1 MLPMVHIAG
10 LVIGLLNP
18 LAQGATVV
26 ILPKFEPLEFLQ
38 AVQKYRVFLQQYTSI
53 LPNAHVLALAKK
65 KTKHKCTC
73 TLRPVC
79 FQNAGYIFSPCSTY
93 RKLLSQWPD
102 GRSVWLFESKGSIQR
117 GLDVRQRIDRENGP
131 KAQAGWNKTRYMSLP
146 LTTELTHV
154 HFLIILWSVYFS
166 SGYGMSET
174 SPVVMTDPPNNKQYG
189 SIGQPIPATTTKVPV

>member
-26 ILPKFEPLEFLQ
+26 ILPKFDPLEFLQ

-65 KTKHKCTC
+65 KTKHKCT
-73 TLRPVC
+73 LRPVC

-93 RKLLSQWPD
+93 RKLLSQ
-102 GRSVWLFESKGSIQR
+102 
-117 GLDVRQRIDRENGP
+117 
-131 KAQAGWNKTRYMSLP
+131 
-146 LTTELTHV
+146 
-154 HFLIILWSVYFS
+154 
-166 SGYGMSET
+166 
-174 SPVVMTDPPNNKQYG
+174 
-189 SIGQPIPATTTKVPV
+189 

>member
-65 KTKHKCTC
+65 KKTNINVHVLNDLVVSKMQGTFSLLAPPIVNFLANDPMVDQFDLSSLRDPYSGAS
-73 TLRPVC
+73 TL
-79 FQNAGYIFSPCSTY
+79 G
-93 RKLLSQWPD
+93 K
-102 GRSVWLFESKGSIQR
+102 
-117 GLDVRQRIDRENGP
+117 
-131 KAQAGWNKTRYMSLP
+131 
-146 LTTELTHV
+146 ELTEKMVQRLKLDGIRQGTCHS
-154 HFLIILWSVYFS
+154 LLPQS
-166 SGYGMSET
+166 
-174 SPVVMTDPPNNKQYG
+174 
-189 SIGQPIPATTTKVPV
+189 